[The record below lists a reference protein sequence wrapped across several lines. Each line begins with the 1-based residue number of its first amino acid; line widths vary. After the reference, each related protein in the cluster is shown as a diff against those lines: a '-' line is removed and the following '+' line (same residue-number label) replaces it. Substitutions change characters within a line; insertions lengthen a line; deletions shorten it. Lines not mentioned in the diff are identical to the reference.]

1 MTFEIRREFIDK
13 FTNNEWYVFARI
25 QISSCRVQLKK
36 RRRKNIQNQ
45 AEFNIRS
52 HDKRRC
58 HSENVLI
65 EKDELSSE
73 LNDKQMTSSKEFKH
87 VIE

>member
-1 MTFEIRREFIDK
+1 MTSEIRRELIDK
-13 FTNNEWYVFARI
+13 FTDSEWHVFARI
-25 QISSCRVQLKK
+25 QISSFRVKLKR

-45 AEFNIRS
+45 AEFNVCS
-52 HDKRRC
+52 HDECRR

-65 EKDELSSE
+65 EKNEFLNE